1 MKSLIRWSVARPVA
15 VTVLTLA
22 VMVFGAVALRELA
35 VDLLPSVEVPRVSI
49 TTQYEGVA
57 PQEVETLLTRPIE
70 QALSTI
76 EGVEK
81 IEAVSSEG
89 LSRVQLQFVWGT
101 ELQEALDD
109 IRAALDRVRPN
120 LPEDADPPS
129 VYKFDLSTVPVA
141 FLGVSGDG
149 DPRRLKFLA
158 EDELSRSIERLPGV
172 ASVDVSG
179 GQDREIQVVLDAN
192 RLIALGVSSEQ
203 VIQALAKENRT
214 VSAGE
219 MEDRGREVVIR
230 TTGEFERLEDMLD
243 VVVTTREGTALR
255 IRDLGGVVDS
265 IRRIRSRLWIDGV
278 EGIRLRIFKQ
288 SGANTVEV
296 ADTLKSELEHLNQR
310 YAGRAQLSFIWDSS
324 EFIRASVTNVQS
336 SAGYGALLAV
346 VVLLLFLRDLRAT
359 LVVATAIPVSI
370 IATFAVMHFQG
381 MTLNVIS
388 FGGLALGVGMLV
400 DGAIVILESIY
411 RKREDGL
418 GTLAAAVAGAS
429 EVGSAVVAGTLTTL
443 AVFVPVVFVGGFAGI
458 FFGEL
463 ALVVTFA
470 LACSLVVALTVVPM
484 LSGRWL
490 KPNPAPE
497 RGFVEWLGKRFAALD
512 RAYGRMIGAALE
524 APMAVIIAALA
535 LLIGS
540 FSLVPR
546 IGTELMPESDE
557 GRLEISVELPVG
569 TPLET
574 TQALV
579 RDLERGIRESL
590 HPGELE
596 HMITTAGPDNWWR
609 PGGGNEGKLDITL
622 VPSSERARGID
633 EVMSGV
639 QAVVRGAPGAKI
651 QVRKSTANLLTRI
664 ARGGDDRLV
673 VEIRGHDLDTADSLA
688 QQVIELATSTP
699 GVTFARADRELG
711 QLEREV
717 VVDRQRASELGV
729 GSAEVARAIESYVLG
744 SVASRY
750 RDRGDEFDIRVLL
763 QPDQRERLSALGQ
776 LPIVTPDGRSV
787 PLSSIARVQ
796 ERLGPSSIS
805 RVNQERVIRIGVGT
819 GERPLSDVTRE
830 LQAKLDAL
838 HQPDGFNVAF
848 SGELSEQR
856 ETFVSLVIGIVLSI
870 LLVFATMAVQFES
883 VRSPLVVMVSI
894 PFALVGAIISLVLT
908 GTTLN
913 MNSLLG
919 VIVLVGIV
927 VNNAIVLVDY
937 TNQLTREH
945 GLSLR
950 AALIE
955 AGTRRLRPIL
965 MTTLTTALALLP
977 VAIAVAEG
985 SEIQAPLARVVIG
998 GLMTSTLV
1006 TLVLVPCVSFVTA
1019 PRREREGA
1027 TADRGLDARQLHAA
1041 E

>member
-1 MKSLIRWSVARPVA
+1 MKWLIRWSVARPIA

-22 VMVFGAVALRELA
+22 VMMFGAVALRELA
-35 VDLLPSVEVPRVSI
+35 VDLLPSVEVPRISI
-49 TTQYEGVA
+49 TTRYEGVA
-57 PQEVETLLTRPIE
+57 PQEVETLLTRPLE

-81 IEAVSSEG
+81 LEAVSSEG

-158 EDELSRSIERLPGV
+158 EDELSRAIERLPGV

-230 TTGEFERLEDMLD
+230 TTGEFERTEDILE
-243 VVVTTREGTALR
+243 VVVTTREGTPVR
-255 IRDLGGVVDS
+255 VRDLGGVADS
-265 IRRIRSRLWIDGV
+265 IRRIRSRLWIDGT

-296 ADTLKSELEHLNQR
+296 ADTLRREIDNLNQR
-310 YAGRAQLSFIWDSS
+310 YVGRAQLSFIWDSS

-336 SAGYGALLAV
+336 SAGYGAVLAV
-346 VVLLLFLRDLRAT
+346 IVLLLFLRDIRAT
-359 LVVATAIPVSI
+359 AVVATAIPVSI
-370 IATFAVMHFQG
+370 VATFALMHFQG

-411 RKREDGL
+411 RKREEGL
-418 GTLAAAVAGAS
+418 GTLKAAVEGAS
-429 EVGSAVVAGTLTTL
+429 EVGGAVIAGTLTTL

-463 ALVVTFA
+463 ALVVSFA
-470 LACSLVVALTVVPM
+470 LACSLAVALTVVPM
-484 LSGRWL
+484 LTGRWL
-490 KPNPAPE
+490 KSATTPE
-497 RGFVEWLGKRFAALD
+497 RGLSQWLGQRFAALD
-512 RAYGRMIGAALE
+512 RAYGRLIEAALQ
-524 APMAVIIAALA
+524 APVAVIVAAGA
-535 LLIGS
+535 MLIGS
-540 FSLVPR
+540 LSLIPA

-557 GRLEISVELPVG
+557 GRLEVDVELPVG
-569 TPLET
+569 TPLEAT
-574 TQALV
+574 REVVLE
-579 RDLERGIRESL
+579 LERGIRGSL
-590 HPGELE
+590 RPGELE
-596 HMITTAGPDNWWR
+596 HLITTAGPANWWR
-609 PGGGNEGKLDITL
+609 PGGGNEGKIDVTL
-622 VPSSERARGID
+622 VSSSQRARGID
-633 EVMSGV
+633 EIMSGV
-639 QAVVRGAPGAKI
+639 QVVVRDTAGAKI
-651 QVRKSTANLLTRI
+651 RVRKSTANLLTRI

-673 VEIRGHDLDTADSLA
+673 VEVRGHDLDAADSLT

-717 VVDRQRASELGV
+717 VVDRQRASELGI

-744 SVASRY
+744 SVASRF

-763 QPDQRERLSALGQ
+763 QPEQRAHLSALGQ

-787 PLSSIARVQ
+787 PLSAIARIE

-805 RVNQERVIRIGVGT
+805 RVNQERVVRIGIGVGQ
-819 GERPLSDVTRE
+819 RPLSDVIGE
-830 LQAKLDAL
+830 LQEKLDAL
-838 HQPDGFNVAF
+838 PQPEGFTVAF
-848 SGELSEQR
+848 SGELAEQQQ
-856 ETFVSLVIGIVLSI
+856 TFSGLLIGIILSV

-883 VRSPLVVMVSI
+883 VRSPLVVMVSM
-894 PFALVGAIISLVLT
+894 PFALVGAIIALVLT

-919 VIVLVGIV
+919 VIVLVGVV

-937 TNQLTREH
+937 TNLLTRER
-945 GLSLR
+945 GVPLR
-950 AALIE
+950 EALIT

-965 MTTLTTALALLP
+965 MTTLTTVLALLP
-977 VAIAVAEG
+977 VAIAASEG

-998 GLMTSTLV
+998 GLTSSTLV
-1006 TLVLVPCVSFVTA
+1006 TLVLVPCVLFVTA

-1027 TADRGLDARQLHAA
+1027 TAEPGLESAQLRAA